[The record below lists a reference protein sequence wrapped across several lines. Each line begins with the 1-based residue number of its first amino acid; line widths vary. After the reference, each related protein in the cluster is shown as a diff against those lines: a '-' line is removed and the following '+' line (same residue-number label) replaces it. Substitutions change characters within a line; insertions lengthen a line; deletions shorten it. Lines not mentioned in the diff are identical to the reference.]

1 MITKFG
7 CKNIKAIKDFD
18 SIEIRPI
25 TIIMGENSSGK
36 SSMLQALSLL
46 NVNKTFGNNI
56 QRIKYNNPFSQL
68 GDNEVIF
75 SFDITEQN
83 TKLTLT
89 YIDDETDSEY
99 GILEKVDIDS
109 DDMEV
114 SLVLEDSKSLE
125 YKLNIDKIKN
135 KDDIDS
141 LTNYVE
147 VYTNLKLITRLQLVP
162 QCKDEVGHN
171 VVENLNRIQESIK
184 FILKP

>member
-83 TKLTLT
+83 TNC
-89 YIDDETDSEY
+89 Y
-99 GILEKVDIDS
+99 
-109 DDMEV
+109 
-114 SLVLEDSKSLE
+114 
-125 YKLNIDKIKN
+125 
-135 KDDIDS
+135 
-141 LTNYVE
+141 
-147 VYTNLKLITRLQLVP
+147 
-162 QCKDEVGHN
+162 
-171 VVENLNRIQESIK
+171 
-184 FILKP
+184 